1 MEAYEGFAEVYDLF
15 MDNIPY
21 KDWCEYVAG
30 LLKDYGINDGLVLD
44 LGCGTGSLTELLS
57 ERGYDMIGVD
67 SSEDMLQIAMDK
79 RAESGN
85 DILYLMQDMRKFE
98 LYGTVRA
105 VISICDCMNYILEQ
119 EELTQVF
126 KLVNNYLDPGGIF
139 VFDLNTVYKYETLMG
154 DSTIA
159 EDREECSFIW
169 DNFYDKETGIN
180 EYGLSLFIRQED
192 DLYRKHTEYHY
203 QRAYTMDEIK
213 QAIKDSGMEFLEAYD
228 AFTRMPVKE
237 NSERIYIVAREHGKE
252 I

>member
-85 DILYLMQDMRKFE
+85 DILYLMQDMREFE

>member
-85 DILYLMQDMRKFE
+85 DILYLMQDMREFE

-180 EYGLSLFIRQED
+180 EYGLSLFIRQDD